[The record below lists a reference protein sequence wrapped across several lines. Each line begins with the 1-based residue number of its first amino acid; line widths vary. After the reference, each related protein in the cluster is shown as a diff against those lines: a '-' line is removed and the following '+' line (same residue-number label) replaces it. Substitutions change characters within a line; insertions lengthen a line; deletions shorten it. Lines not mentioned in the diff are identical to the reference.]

1 MAYANNRQTIAD
13 GRITL
18 YQRDD
23 VKDAIWQCRITV
35 KGVRGYV
42 KRTTGEKDFNKAAIL
57 AIKLL
62 GEIDHRIVS
71 DQPLS
76 PSTFKA
82 VAGQFIKAAKT
93 RMDEGRSSEG
103 RYHLIKGTLQ
113 RYFLPYFGK
122 RDITMIK
129 KKDLIEYRAWRQAY
143 WISGPGLADKKIFH
157 KVTPSSATLKQE
169 WTVLRSVFSFGV
181 EMGLVSPNAMAML
194 GHEEYTVGRRPA
206 FSLEEYR
213 TLYKFM
219 RKWVKEGKSTR
230 VEHDVD
236 NLIGAGRYERSDERA
251 TQRNGFRERA
261 FETRLGTLDLK
272 IPKLRKG
279 SYFPGFLEP
288 RRTGERALV
297 AVIQEA
303 WIQGVS
309 TRKVDD
315 LVQAMG
321 MSGISK
327 SQVSALCKDIDIRVN
342 SFLDRPL
349 EGEWPYIWLDATYL
363 KTRENGRV
371 VSVAAIIAT
380 GVNTEG
386 RREILG
392 LGLGP
397 SEAAVFWLGFLR
409 KLEKRGLKGVKLVIS
424 DAHEGL
430 KAAIAQIFKASWQR
444 CRVHFMRNALA
455 HVPKAQ
461 HQMVAAAIRV
471 DFH

>member
-1 MAYANNRQTIAD
+1 MTDDTVTFLDRMQKLD
-13 GRITL
+13 G
-18 YQRDD
+18 
-23 VKDAIWQCRITV
+23 
-35 KGVRGYV
+35 G
-42 KRTTGEKDFNKAAIL
+42 DFLRELVGAVL
-57 AIKLL
+57 QKL
-62 GEIDHRIVS
+62 
-71 DQPLS
+71 
-76 PSTFKA
+76 
-82 VAGQFIKAAKT
+82 
-93 RMDEGRSSEG
+93 M
-103 RYHLIKGTLQ
+103 
-113 RYFLPYFGK
+113 
-122 RDITMIK
+122 
-129 KKDLIEYRAWRQAY
+129 
-143 WISGPGLADKKIFH
+143 
-157 KVTPSSATLKQE
+157 
-169 WTVLRSVFSFGV
+169 
-181 EMGLVSPNAMAML
+181 
-194 GHEEYTVGRRPA
+194 
-206 FSLEEYR
+206 
-213 TLYKFM
+213 
-219 RKWVKEGKSTR
+219 
-230 VEHDVD
+230 EHDVD

-327 SQVSALCKDIDIRVN
+327 SQVSALCKDIDSRVN

-430 KAAIAQIFKASWQR
+430 KAAIAQVFKASWQR

-461 HQMVAAAIRV
+461 HQMVAAAIRSV
-471 DFH
+471 FAQNTQAEGSKTWRHVADQLRARLPKLAALMDEAEADVIAFMAFPRAHWPKLHSTNPIERLNKEVKRRADVVGIFPNEASIIRLVGAILLEQNDEWQLQHRYMTLETMNTLSEEQIPALPTIAA